1 MSFSLLFIFCTYVL
15 KGLHLLGFFVFK
27 IMNGKGRLHMEN
39 QYMKLAID
47 LAKQTIGQTS
57 PNPVVG
63 AVIVKN
69 HEIVG
74 MGAHLKAGEPHA
86 ERHALEMA
94 KNNAVGATMYVT
106 LEPCSHYGRTP
117 PCADVVIES
126 GISKVVIAST
136 DPNPKVAGKGIE
148 KLRQA
153 KIDVEVGVMKK
164 EADQLNHVFFHYI
177 RTGTPY
183 VTLKTASSIDGK
195 IATTT
200 GESKWITGEEAR
212 LDVHE
217 LRYEHDAILVG
228 VETVL
233 KDDPLLTTR
242 LNEGGKSPIR
252 IVLDRQLR
260 IPVQARMLHDKEAE
274 TWIMTT
280 SRAPLDKITQ
290 LEKESVKVFILKDE
304 SLSIEELLQKLG
316 KEQVTSLLVEGG
328 GTVNDS
334 FLRAGKFQR
343 LVKYLAPVVI
353 GGSRAQSSFSG
364 EGIES
369 LMNAPRLSLLSVIS
383 LGEDLKLTYEKKED

>member
-1 MSFSLLFIFCTYVL
+1 
-15 KGLHLLGFFVFK
+15 
-27 IMNGKGRLHMEN
+27 MNRKGRLHLEN

-47 LAKQTIGQTS
+47 LAKQTVGQTS

-69 HEIVG
+69 HEIIG

-94 KNNAVGATMYVT
+94 KRNAVGATMYVT
-106 LEPCSHYGRTP
+106 LEPCSHHGRTP
-117 PCADVVIES
+117 PCADAVIAS
-126 GISKVVIAST
+126 GISKVVIASM
-136 DPNPKVAGKGIE
+136 DPNPKVAGNGIE

-153 KIDVEVGVMKK
+153 KIEVEVGVMKE
-164 EADQLNHVFFHYI
+164 EADQLNRVFFHYI

-195 IATTT
+195 IATTS
-200 GESKWITGEEAR
+200 GESKWITGEAAR

-242 LNEGGKSPIR
+242 LNDGGKSPIR

-260 IPVQARMLHDKEAE
+260 IPVQAKMLHDNEAK

-280 SRAPLDKITQ
+280 NRASLDKITQ
-290 LEKESVKVFILKDE
+290 IENKNVKVFVLKNE
-304 SLSIEELLQKLG
+304 SLAIKELLQVIG

-343 LVKYLAPVVI
+343 LVKYLAPVII
-353 GGSRAQSSFSG
+353 GGASAASSFSG
-364 EGIES
+364 EGIQ
-369 LMNAPRLSLLSVIS
+369 LLKDAPRLALLSIDK
-383 LGEDLKLTYEKKED
+383 LGQDLKLIYEKKEE